1 VFRVNG
7 VKVGVIGAG
16 LETTPELVAAGNTA
30 GLKFLPVADRIAA
43 ESRRLHDRG
52 VDVQIVVIHEGTANG
67 TNAIDGTPAVPWDGP
82 IIGIAH
88 ALGDTTVD
96 AIVAGHIHRVSNLMV
111 GNILVTEGINAGAS
125 CLVLQLMVEDGDVTW
140 AGGHGRSRRRRHVG
154 QIPGSG
160 GRHHQLRRTA
170 RRYPLGAAVGR
181 RTAGR
186 DHLGRGVRGAAVRE
200 QNGDLDAH
208 RRATHRRPPQWI
220 QSGL

>member
-125 CLVLQLMVEDGDVTW
+125 CLVLQLMVEDGDVIW
-140 AGGHGRSRRRRHVG
+140 AGGAMGDLVADAMLD
-154 QIPGSG
+154 IYPGVEAAITNSG
-160 GRHHQLRRTA
+160 GLRADIRSAPPSPANSRA
-170 RRYPLGAAVGR
+170 RSPGAR
-181 RTAGR
+181 CSRCCR
-186 DHLGRGVRGAAVRE
+186 
-200 QNGDLDAH
+200 
-208 RRATHRRPPQWI
+208 
-220 QSGL
+220 SGTER